1 MGKNC
6 NCGKKR
12 NRGEVTF
19 RNARN
24 EKGEAS
30 ATGVKGNH
38 RTSRIEMLKMLW
50 EKSKTENAG
59 KPDSADKEEPE
70 NGQTPEK

>member
-6 NCGKKR
+6 NCGKKK
-12 NRGEVTF
+12 NRGGVTF
-19 RNARN
+19 KNARN
-24 EKGEAS
+24 EKGE
-30 ATGVKGNH
+30 TGKKGNP

-59 KPDSADKEEPE
+59 KPDSVDNAEPE
-70 NGQTPEK
+70 NGQTTEK